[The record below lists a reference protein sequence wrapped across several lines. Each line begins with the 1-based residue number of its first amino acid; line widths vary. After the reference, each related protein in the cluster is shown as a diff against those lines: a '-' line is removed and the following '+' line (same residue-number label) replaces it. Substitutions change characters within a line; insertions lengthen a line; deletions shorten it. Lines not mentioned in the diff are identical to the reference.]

1 MTKDSLRK
9 QLHFLLKDLTKVSR
23 RMNKIADKLKID
35 KHEGVESALN
45 DVKTLLE
52 LMEKDNVDPKV

>member
-9 QLHFLLKDLTKVSR
+9 QLQFLLKDLTKVNN
-23 RMNKIADKLKID
+23 RMNKIADKLGID

-45 DVKTLLE
+45 DVKLLLAMMPTEE
-52 LMEKDNVDPKV
+52 LNRE

>member
-1 MTKDSLRK
+1 MKK
-9 QLHFLLKDLTKVSR
+9 EQLKRELKFILKDLFKVSK
-23 RMNKIADKLKID
+23 RMNKIADKLNID

>member
-1 MTKDSLRK
+1 M
-9 QLHFLLKDLTKVSR
+9 LLKDLFKVSK
-23 RMNKIADKLKID
+23 RMNKIADKLNID

-52 LMEKDNVDPKV
+52 LMEKANVDTKV

>member
-1 MTKDSLRK
+1 MKK
-9 QLHFLLKDLTKVSR
+9 EQLKRELQMLLKDLFKVSK
-23 RMNKIADKLKID
+23 RMNKIADKLNID

-52 LMEKDNVDPKV
+52 LMEKDNVDPKI

>member
-9 QLHFLLKDLTKVSR
+9 QLQFLLKDLTR
-23 RMNKIADKLKID
+23 ANNRMNKIADKLNID
-35 KHEGVESALN
+35 QHEGVASALN

-52 LMEKDNVDPKV
+52 LMEKDNEG